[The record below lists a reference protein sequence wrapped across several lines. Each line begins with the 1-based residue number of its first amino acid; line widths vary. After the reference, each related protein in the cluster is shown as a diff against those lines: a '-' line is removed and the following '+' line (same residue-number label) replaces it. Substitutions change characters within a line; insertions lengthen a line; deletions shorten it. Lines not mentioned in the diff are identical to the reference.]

1 MSIPL
6 LICIQ
11 LGVLAGTLS
20 LAAEEHIMHASTMV
34 NATAPFA
41 VIMPFDS
48 ASDSQAASSVQTSQ
62 KKGLFKQLCAY
73 LNMKSYELR
82 EALQTSTLAE
92 IAQSKGIPREA
103 LKLKLIA
110 LMEERS
116 LHVPVPLGAAAD
128 FEQAAEL
135 FMDRQGGWS
144 SPRSKQHKK
153 APGYS
158 SRPALQIK
166 VYIAE

>member
-1 MSIPL
+1 
-6 LICIQ
+6 
-11 LGVLAGTLS
+11 
-20 LAAEEHIMHASTMV
+20 MHTSTMV
-34 NATAPFA
+34 NATAPFT
-41 VIMPFDS
+41 VIELFDS
-48 ASDSQAASSVQTSQ
+48 ASDPQAASPAQPSQ
-62 KKGLFKQLCAY
+62 KEGLFKQLATY
-73 LNMKSYELR
+73 LNMKPYELR

-116 LHVPVPLGAAAD
+116 LHAPVPLGGGAD

-135 FMDRQGGWS
+135 FMDRQGGWP

-158 SRPALQIK
+158 SRPALQI
-166 VYIAE
+166 